1 MKAMRALRFNKRA
14 TAGAQLLRRFCKGI
28 DESKKCAESQ
38 AKSACAD
45 SQAKSGCGCGC
56 GDKDKEEDTKPK
68 ADAHAVK
75 DCNEPKKPKFCGE
88 PKKVTLIT
96 GDGVGCE
103 LINSLKTVCKAA
115 DVPIEWEEVSEIKVP
130 GTEKVSPELIASLK
144 RNKVGIKGPVGCHEW
159 IKDLRKNFELFAYVA
174 VCRHMEGQCSPYGKL
189 NCVIIRDMTEGE
201 YSGIEHSVVPGVLQS
216 IKVSTAT
223 GARRLANYV
232 FKYCKEF
239 DRKKVTVAH
248 KANIMRNTDGNFLK
262 HMRLEAA
269 QNGKD
274 CQFVE
279 RYMDTACWNL
289 VLKPEFNDVLVSS
302 SMYGD
307 VLLMMAS
314 SITGS
319 QAMCPGYGYSPNG
332 YLFDTLCTVRDDIAN
347 KDLINPTGMLFSG
360 VLMLRRLELFEHAM
374 KISCAIKS
382 VYKDTDIRTEDIG
395 GSAKCSEFTEAVCEK
410 IKNNP
415 QTEC

>member
-1 MKAMRALRFNKRA
+1 MKAIRALRFHKRV
-14 TAGAQLLRRFCKGI
+14 TAGAQLLRQYCKGC
-28 DESKKCAESQ
+28 DESKKCSESR
-38 AKSACAD
+38 AKSV
-45 SQAKSGCGCGC
+45 CGGN
-56 GDKDKEEDTKPK
+56 DKDKEKDEKPK
-68 ADAHAVK
+68 DDAGAEK
-75 DCNEPKKPKFCGE
+75 DCNESKKPKDCGE
-88 PKKVTLIT
+88 KKKVTLIT

-103 LINSLKTVCKAA
+103 LINSLKTVCQCA
-115 DVPIEWEEVSEIKVP
+115 DVPIEWEEVPEIKVA
-130 GTEKVSPELIASLK
+130 GTEKVSQELIDSLK
-144 RNKVGIKGPVGCHEW
+144 RNKVGIKGPVESHFW

-174 VCRHMEGQCSPYGKL
+174 VCRHMEGQDSPYGKL

-216 IKVSTAT
+216 IKVSTAS
-223 GARRLANYV
+223 GAKRLATYV

-248 KANIMRNTDGNFLK
+248 KANIMRMTDGNFLK
-262 HMRLEAA
+262 FMRLEAA
-269 QNGKD
+269 QNGKQ
-274 CQFVE
+274 CQFIE

-289 VLKPEFNDVLVSS
+289 VLKPEDNDVLVSS

-307 VLLMMAS
+307 VLVMMAS

-347 KDLINPTGMLFSG
+347 KDMINPTGMLFSG
-360 VLMLRRLELFEHAM
+360 VLMLRQLCLNDHAM

-382 VYKDTDIRTEDIG
+382 VYKDTDCRTEDIG
-395 GSAKCSEFTEAVCEK
+395 GCAKCSEFTEAVCDK